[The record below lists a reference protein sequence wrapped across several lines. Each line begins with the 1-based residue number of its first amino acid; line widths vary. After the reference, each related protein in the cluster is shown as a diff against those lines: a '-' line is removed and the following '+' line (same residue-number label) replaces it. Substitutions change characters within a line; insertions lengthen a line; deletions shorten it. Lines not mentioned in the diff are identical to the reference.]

1 MIGTTDTVFLPIMTV
16 FLVTQKRISAFLT
29 VAKDIPTV
37 VEDVLTAVID
47 VLIMVKDIPTM
58 VEDIPTVVED
68 VLTAVGDVE
77 KMCSTVYYFAALI

>member
-29 VAKDIPTV
+29 VVKDIPTV
-37 VEDVLTAVID
+37 VEDVL
-47 VLIMVKDIPTM
+47 
-58 VEDIPTVVED
+58 TVVED